1 VTRGPLGPHE
11 THRLSAAQFRDEV
24 IAVDHAVRAEY
35 AWDAGVA
42 IGRYLA
48 GLREGTILGR
58 TCRQCRRVLVP
69 PRMFC
74 EACFRP
80 TDEWVDVGQTGVV
93 NTFSI
98 CHVSW
103 DMQPLDVPELT
114 AVIEIDGASRG
125 MGILHKLGN
134 VEPEAIA
141 VGMRVRAVWKPPE
154 ERTGSILD
162 IRFWEPIGESQEAAP
177 PEPRGA

>member
-1 VTRGPLGPHE
+1 VTVPHPA
-11 THRLSAAQFRDEV
+11 HRLTSAQFQGEV
-24 IAVDHAVRAEY
+24 VAVEHAVRAEY

-48 GLREGTILGR
+48 GLREGQILGR
-58 TCRQCRRVLVP
+58 RCRRCRRVLVP

-80 TDEWVDVGQTGVV
+80 TDEWIDVGQTGVV
-93 NTFSI
+93 ATFSI

-103 DMQPLDVPELT
+103 DMQPLDHPELP
-114 AVIEIDGASRG
+114 AVIQIDGASPG

-134 VEPEAIA
+134 VDPSSVAI
-141 VGMRVRAVWKPPE
+141 GMRVQAVWRPSQ

-162 IRFWEPIGESQEAAP
+162 IRFWEPIPAKLAAGEA
-177 PEPRGA
+177 

>member
-1 VTRGPLGPHE
+1 MTALPPHD
-11 THRLSAAQFRDEV
+11 THGLSAAQFLGEV

-58 TCRQCRRVLVP
+58 TCRRCRRVLVP

-103 DMQPLDVPELT
+103 DMQPLDVPELP
-114 AVIEIDGASRG
+114 AVIEIDGASNG

-134 VEPEAIA
+134 VAPEAVS
-141 VGMRVRAVWKPPE
+141 VGMRVRAVWKPAE

-162 IRFWEPIGESQEAAP
+162 IRHWEPI
-177 PEPRGA
+177 

>member
-1 VTRGPLGPHE
+1 VTVDGPIEPHA
-11 THRLSAAQFRDEV
+11 THRLTAAQFRNEV
-24 IAVDHAVRAEY
+24 VAVEHAVRAEY

-48 GLREGTILGR
+48 GLREGRILGR
-58 TCRQCRRVLVP
+58 RCRQCRRVLVP

-74 EACFRP
+74 EECFRP
-80 TDEWVDVGQTGVV
+80 TDEWVDVGTTGVV

-103 DMQPLDVPELT
+103 DMQHLDVPELP
-114 AVIEIDGASRG
+114 AVIDIDGSSG
-125 MGILHKLGN
+125 GILHKLGN
-134 VEPEAIA
+134 VEVAA
-141 VGMRVRAVWKPPE
+141 VRAGMRVRAVWKPAQ

-162 IRFWEPIGESQEAAP
+162 IRFWEPV
-177 PEPRGA
+177 